1 MAHSSATN
9 TSLANTFLTIR
20 SAAKFF
26 SRVVNPFR
34 SLSLVLGAFVSISLF
49 SAGVTAA
56 TLNAVQFAEL
66 PGGRIEVRAQFT
78 DVPVN
83 PKGYS
88 IEQPARIVLDFEG
101 TKNTLKEK
109 KFPLS
114 FGNAKSAVVLES
126 GGRTRFI
133 INLVSPSTYSTSI
146 EGNTVVA
153 VIEGGGRAQTFTRQ
167 QENEESRQSFTDKT
181 NRSITNVDFR
191 RTEEGGGTV
200 LLTLSEPKVAVDIE
214 EGASG
219 VVVSFVDTD
228 LPSELR
234 RRLDVVDFATPV
246 KTIESISDGNNAQFS
261 IDVVG
266 DYEYLAYQTD
276 NQYVITVKP
285 LTEEELAAKK
295 DRFKYVGEKLS
306 LNFQDIKVRAVL
318 EIIADV
324 TGLNLVA
331 SDTVEGNITLRLD
344 NVPWDQALD
353 LVLKSKSLD
362 KRQLG
367 NVLLVAPAAE
377 IAERERQE
385 IEPRNQLQELAPL
398 RTEFIRVRYANAK
411 DIFELF
417 SGEDSDD
424 DSSGESGSKST
435 KGILSTR
442 GSAIVDERTNS
453 IILTETEEKIVQFKL
468 LIEQVDIPI
477 RQVMIEARIVVAN
490 SDFSK
495 EIGVRWG
502 GIAGGTRNGRD
513 YEAGGS
519 LSSFSDDGGDDGR
532 PLGFFNGANSTDI
545 IENNVVDLAAPS
557 QAGSF
562 AISFLNSKVLLQ
574 LELTAFESS
583 GQAEIVSQPKVI
595 TGDKQQATIESGQ
608 EIPYQVVT
616 DDGVSIQFR
625 EAVLKLDV
633 TPQIT
638 PDNRIIMDLK
648 INQDSVSSAE
658 IISNQSAVPII
669 DTTELNTKVLV
680 GDGQTIVLGGIFQ
693 QSTIKGV
700 TKVPLLGDIPFL
712 GRLFRQNIES
722 EEKQELLIFITPRIL
737 SDTLID

>member
-1 MAHSSATN
+1 MANKIT
-9 TSLANTFLTIR
+9 TMTQVQKVTIMMR
-20 SAAKFF
+20 LYAVKFF
-26 SRVVNPFR
+26 SKVTSLMMVTVGAF
-34 SLSLVLGAFVSISLF
+34 LSLNAVG
-49 SAGVTAA
+49 A
-56 TLNAVQFAEL
+56 TLNDVQFSEL
-66 PGGRIEVRAQFT
+66 PGGKIEIRAKFS
-78 DVPVN
+78 DGPVS

-88 IEQPARIVLDFEG
+88 IEQPARVVLDFEG
-101 TKNTLKEK
+101 INNNLKEK

-114 FGNAKSAVVLES
+114 FGNAKSAVVLDS

-133 INLVSPSTYSTSI
+133 INLVSPSTYTTSV

-153 VIEGGGRAQTFTRQ
+153 VIEGGARAQTFTRQ
-167 QENEESRQSFTDKT
+167 QENEESQQTFTDKT
-181 NRSITNVDFR
+181 NRSITAVDFR
-191 RTEEGGGTV
+191 RTEEGSGTI
-200 LLTLSEPKVAVDIE
+200 LLTLSDPKVAVDIE
-214 EGASG
+214 ESAGG
-219 VVVSFVDTD
+219 VIVNFVDTE

-246 KTIESISDGNNAQFS
+246 KIIESISEGNNAQFA

-266 DYEYLAYQTD
+266 DYDYLAYQTD

-285 LTEEELAAKK
+285 LTQEEIAAKK

-362 KRQLG
+362 KRQVG

-385 IEPRNQLQELAPL
+385 IETRNQLQELAPL

-417 SGEDSDD
+417 SGDE
-424 DSSGESGSKST
+424 SGEGGEEGGSKST
-435 KGILSTR
+435 KGILSKR

-453 IILTETEEKIVQFKL
+453 IILTETEDKISEFKL
-468 LIEQVDIPI
+468 LIEQVDVPI
-477 RQVMIEARIVVAN
+477 RQVMIESRIVVAN
-490 SDFSK
+490 SEFAK

-502 GIAGGTRNGRD
+502 GIANGIRNGRT
-513 YEAGGS
+513 YSAGGS
-519 LSSFSDDGGDDGR
+519 LDSFGNGSGFGASTDGSGDGA
-532 PLGFFNGANSTDI
+532 PNGFFNNGGNTNISQ
-545 IENNVVDLAAPS
+545 NNAVDLASPN

-562 AISFLNSKVLLQ
+562 AISFLNSKVLLN
-574 LELTAFESS
+574 LELTAFENS

-638 PDNRIIMDLK
+638 PDNRVIMDLQ
-648 INQDSVSSAE
+648 INQDSVSAQE
-658 IISNQSAVPII
+658 VISNESAVPII

-693 QSTIKGV
+693 QSTITGV
-700 TKVPLLGDIPFL
+700 TKVPLLGDIPLL
-712 GRLFRQNIES
+712 GRLFRQNTES